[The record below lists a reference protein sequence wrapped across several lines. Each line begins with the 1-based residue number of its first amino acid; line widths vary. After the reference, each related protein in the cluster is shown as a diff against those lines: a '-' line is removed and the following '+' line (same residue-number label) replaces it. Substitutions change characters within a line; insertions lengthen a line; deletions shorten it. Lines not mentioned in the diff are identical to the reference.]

1 MYRFYQ
7 RRKASSH
14 NNTMKKVFIRLIIL
28 CIAIYAVYTFILQQR
43 LLNSYASEKKE
54 FVKEIEAAQEKK
66 EELTSTLD
74 HLNSTEYIED
84 VARNK
89 LDMYLPNERVYID
102 ITQ

>member
-1 MYRFYQ
+1 MIIQ
-7 RRKASSH
+7 KEKGEKLKS
-14 NNTMKKVFIRLIIL
+14 TMKKFLIRIIIL
-28 CIAIYAVYTFILQQR
+28 GIAIYAVNTFVLQQR

-54 FVKEIEAAQEKK
+54 FIKEIETAQEKQ
-66 EELTSTLD
+66 EELSSTLD

>member
-1 MYRFYQ
+1 
-7 RRKASSH
+7 
-14 NNTMKKVFIRLIIL
+14 MKKITIRLIIL
-28 CIAIYAVYTFILQQR
+28 AITIYAVYTFVLQQR

-54 FVKEIEAAQEKK
+54 FIKEIEAAQEKK
-66 EELTSTLD
+66 EELSSTLD
-74 HLNSTEYIED
+74 NLNSTEYIED

>member
-1 MYRFYQ
+1 MCRLYK
-7 RRKASSH
+7 RRKARSH
-14 NNTMKKVFIRLIIL
+14 NNTMKKITIRLIIL
-28 CIAIYAVYTFILQQR
+28 AITIYAVYTFVLQQR

-54 FVKEIEAAQEKK
+54 FIKEIEAAQEKK
-66 EELTSTLD
+66 EELSSTLD
-74 HLNSTEYIED
+74 NLNSTEYIED

>member
-1 MYRFYQ
+1 
-7 RRKASSH
+7 
-14 NNTMKKVFIRLIIL
+14 MKKFLIRLVIL
-28 CIAIYAVYTFILQQR
+28 CIVVYAVYTFILQQR

-54 FVKEIEAAQEKK
+54 YVKEIEAAQEKK
-66 EELTSTLD
+66 EELTSTLNN
-74 HLNSTEYIED
+74 LNSTEYIED